1 MVHRQNYFYL
11 NYSIHQNRRRKD
23 NKMKE
28 NITIVLPS
36 FLTFLIFT
44 MTMYKFENYKLA
56 MVGAFYIGI
65 CFVAAILNILG

>member
-1 MVHRQNYFYL
+1 MIKIKAIFSAAVE
-11 NYSIHQNRRRKD
+11 KTEAG
-23 NKMKE
+23 MKE

-36 FLTFLIFT
+36 FLTFLAFT
-44 MTMYKFENYKLA
+44 ITMYRFENYKLA

>member
-1 MVHRQNYFYL
+1 
-11 NYSIHQNRRRKD
+11 
-23 NKMKE
+23 MKE
-28 NITIVLPS
+28 NVTIVLPS

-44 MTMYKFENYKLA
+44 VTMYKFENYKLA